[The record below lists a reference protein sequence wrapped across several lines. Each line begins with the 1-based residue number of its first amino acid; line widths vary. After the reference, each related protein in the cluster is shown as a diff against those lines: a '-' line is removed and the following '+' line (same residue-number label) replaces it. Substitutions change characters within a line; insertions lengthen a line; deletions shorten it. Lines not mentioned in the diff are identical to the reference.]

1 MKKYLILIDNDQFE
15 LSKLKS
21 IASEQAQIADV
32 ELIGIFVK
40 DLNLSVI
47 EDKFKEIVSNNMN
60 KHIDMCFHVVVDAC
74 LSDEEHDLSSI
85 RKEQKLSGVK
95 CMKTIST
102 LLEECGCKYHLSLM
116 TRFFANQLHS
126 LQELQD
132 FQNNKSNCFYAIIR
146 KPVLDDGEIDNGFSP
161 MPLYTNLLPANEL
174 TLNYVES
181 FKRILLNIFK
191 EV

>member
-21 IASEQAQIADV
+21 IVSEQAQAADI
-32 ELIGIFVK
+32 ELIDIFVENL
-40 DLNLSVI
+40 DLTAI
-47 EDKFKEIVSNNMN
+47 ENKFKQIISDNT
-60 KHIDMCFHVVVDAC
+60 KTHIDMCFHVVVDAC

-95 CMKTIST
+95 CMKIIST

-132 FQNNKSNCFYAIIR
+132 FQSNKNNCFYAIIR

-161 MPLYTNLLPANEL
+161 MPLYTNLLPADEL
-174 TLNYVES
+174 TLHYAES